1 MLKQGYELKFFISQ
15 ILSLNFDFSTNAE
28 ILKLSFPFKICRFM
42 EIRALREKDFQR
54 KSGALKLEIQ
64 KLDKTFFQTTSD
76 SRFKE

>member
-1 MLKQGYELKFFISQ
+1 
-15 ILSLNFDFSTNAE
+15 
-28 ILKLSFPFKICRFM
+28 M
-42 EIRALREKDFQR
+42 ENRALQEKDFQR